1 MTGSET
7 APDGRV
13 TSRSVTSKSVVASL
27 LVALLLVASSL
38 SAHGH
43 SEGVARDAC
52 SICVATHLTP
62 LEPAV
67 SPDFTPQSLV
77 VVESTETAVDMLA
90 RGFSHR
96 PLGRAPPGNP
106 VVRSIA

>member
-1 MTGSET
+1 MTGRET

-13 TSRSVTSKSVVASL
+13 TWRSVTSKSVVASL
-27 LVALLLVASSL
+27 LVALLLIATSL
-38 SAHGH
+38 SAHWH

-52 SICVATHLTP
+52 SICVAAHLTP
-62 LEPAV
+62 LEPVAP
-67 SPDFTPQSLV
+67 SDFAPQPCV
-77 VVESTETAVDMLA
+77 VLESAETALDMLA